1 MFSSLSLFI
10 PLAPPLS
17 ALPIGQGVSWSPIS
31 LWYCI
36 SFSKCSGISQSS
48 STTRAQKGEQCVWN
62 IRGEGKNGSD
72 QSGEV
77 GRVQIIHPHVLSS
90 LLFVTF
96 CQKSQSRVC
105 VPTSPAIFSCAAH
118 SSVDIV
124 FPEARCTSGGR
135 EAGLQSHRNSL
146 WQPVF
151 YSYPCD
157 RWLLRNHVWWCYLQ
171 QAADAKV

>member
-10 PLAPPLS
+10 PSAPPLS
-17 ALPIGQGVSWSPIS
+17 ALPIGQAVSWSPIS

-36 SFSKCSGISQSS
+36 SFCKCSGISQSS
-48 STTRAQKGEQCVWN
+48 STTTAQKGEQCVWT
-62 IRGEGKNGSD
+62 IRGKGKNGSD

-77 GRVQIIHPHVLSS
+77 GRVQIIHPRVLSS
-90 LLFVTF
+90 LLFVRF
-96 CQKSQSRVC
+96 WQKNQSNVC
-105 VPTSPAIFSCAAH
+105 TSPAIFSCAAH
-118 SSVDIV
+118 SSVDV
-124 FPEARCTSGGR
+124 MFPEARCTSGR
-135 EAGLQSHRNSL
+135 QEAGLQSHWNAL

-157 RWLLRNHVWWCYLQ
+157 HWLLRNHVWWCYLQ